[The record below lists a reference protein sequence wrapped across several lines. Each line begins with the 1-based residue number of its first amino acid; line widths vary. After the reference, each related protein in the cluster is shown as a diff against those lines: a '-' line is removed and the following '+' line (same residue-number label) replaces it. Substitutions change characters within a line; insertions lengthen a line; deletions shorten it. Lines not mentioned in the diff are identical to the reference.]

1 MMARNRSAVRPVR
14 TSRPTRA
21 VDLKSNSPH
30 RPKHFGRSDLNS
42 PRSDLTEE
50 SQPSIPN
57 PTMKTSPKDPPSGN
71 PFEPTSPE
79 DPFGAPSES
88 DTCPRSPAESPFEAS
103 VETPSGPSFGECHVS
118 RQPARKPSLRKPPSK
133 SL

>member
-42 PRSDLTEE
+42 PRSDLTEK
-50 SQPSIPN
+50 SQPLIPN
-57 PTMKTSPKDPPSGN
+57 PTMKTSPKDSPSGN

-79 DPFGAPSES
+79 DPFGDLSED
-88 DTCPRSPAESPFEAS
+88 DTCPRSSTDKPFRSLPKALS
-103 VETPSGPSFGECHVS
+103 NAPS
-118 RQPARKPSLRKPPSK
+118 KPPSK
-133 SL
+133 PLPDHPSGSATCPGS